1 MSVRTLIHTH
11 VLSFSVVQSSIKNW
25 VSILEGINLHFKLNT
40 VLSVGPV
47 KIVSEKASTVNNA
60 RRVDV
65 NYAMSSIS
73 IR

>member
-1 MSVRTLIHTH
+1 M
-11 VLSFSVVQSSIKNW
+11 QSSIENQA
-25 VSILEGINLHFKLNT
+25 SILEGINLHSELNT

-60 RRVDV
+60 RRVGA
-65 NYAMSSIS
+65 NHAMSGIS